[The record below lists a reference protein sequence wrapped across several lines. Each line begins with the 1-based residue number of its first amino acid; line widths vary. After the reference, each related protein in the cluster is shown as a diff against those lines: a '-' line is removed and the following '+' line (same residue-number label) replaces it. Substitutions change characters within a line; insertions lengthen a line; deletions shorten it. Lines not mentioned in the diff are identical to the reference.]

1 MLKKK
6 VLLAEFSA
14 AKPSWYCLEASPVY
28 CFETL
33 YVLVLASSNF
43 SINENNMFSALSDYC
58 GYLSLLN
65 FFLRSSYK
73 NNYGKGICLNSYQCT
88 YQQLEREKKGDSQ
101 AYNSS

>member
-6 VLLAEFSA
+6 VLLAGFSA

-65 FFLRSSYK
+65 FFYDHHIK
-73 NNYGKGICLNSYQCT
+73 TIMGKVSVLIHINVPAIR
-88 YQQLEREKKGDSQ
+88 EREKRG
-101 AYNSS
+101 

>member
-6 VLLAEFSA
+6 VLLAGFSA

-33 YVLVLASSNF
+33 YVLALASSNF
-43 SINENNMFSALSDYC
+43 SINENNMFSALSDYS

-73 NNYGKGICLNSYQCT
+73 KNYGKGICLNSYQCT
-88 YQQLEREKKGDSQ
+88 S
-101 AYNSS
+101 N